1 MKKELVYPIFLE
13 TCKYTEDGFWKQVF
27 EDLAYGRA
35 PYGSYINKG
44 FLCCNYKGKEF
55 SYKIDPEDP
64 KKLFDD
70 VFELLSKKLGVESS
84 ADKSRRIKDFVKIQE
99 EIAEIRNSKWSG
111 IKKKSTRDSI
121 IENFIVEMKKKW
133 NISDADARRLNS
145 VIGIGLLFKTIS
157 SKDIE
162 YAEGKITGISNIY
175 FSEGVVEYEFES
187 EVVEMPSFTIVFQ
200 EKVSFLELWTKYIQD
215 LKKSK
220 KLSLN

>member
-13 TCKYTEDGFWKQVF
+13 TCKYTDDGFWRQVF
-27 EDLAYGRA
+27 EDLAYGKT

-55 SYKIDPEDP
+55 SYKIDSQDS
-64 KKLFDD
+64 KKLFED
-70 VFELLSKKLGVESS
+70 VFELLSKRLGVESS
-84 ADKSRRIKDFVKIQE
+84 ADKSRKIKDFVRIQE
-99 EIAEIRNSKWSG
+99 EIMEVRNSKWSG

-133 NISDADARRLNS
+133 NLTDSDARRLNS
-145 VIGIGLLFKTIS
+145 VINISLLFKTIS

-162 YAEGKITGISNIY
+162 YEGGKITSIANI
-175 FSEGVVEYEFES
+175 FFKEGGVEYEFETDS
-187 EVVEMPSFTIVFQ
+187 VEMPSYTIVFQ
-200 EKVSFLELWTKYIQD
+200 EKVSFLELWSKYIQD

-220 KLSLN
+220 KVE

>member
-1 MKKELVYPIFLE
+1 MKRELIYPVFLE
-13 TCKYTEDGFWKQVF
+13 TCKYTDDGFWKQVF
-27 EDLAYGRA
+27 EDLAYGKS
-35 PYGSYINKG
+35 PYGSYITKG

-55 SYKIDPEDP
+55 SYKIDSSDSRR
-64 KKLFDD
+64 LFDE

-84 ADKSRRIKDFVKIQE
+84 ADKSRKIKDFVKVQE
-99 EIAEIRNSKWSG
+99 EMMEVRNSKWSG

-133 NISDADARRLNS
+133 NLSDNDARRLNS
-145 VIGIGLLFKTIS
+145 VINISLLFKTIS

-162 YAEGKITGISNIY
+162 YEEGKIKEISNIF
-175 FSEGVVEYEFES
+175 FSEGTVEYEFETES
-187 EVVEMPSFTIVFQ
+187 AEMPSYAIVFQ

-220 KLSLN
+220 KTE